1 VLCDRR
7 EIDADDL
14 ALPDRPPPPTELL
27 ASLELDGEEPHEQ
40 VMEAIEKQRLIAAL
54 RSAGGNQSSAARS
67 LGMARTTLINKLRR
81 YGLL

>member
-1 VLCDRR
+1 
-7 EIDADDL
+7 
-14 ALPDRPPPPTELL
+14 
-27 ASLELDGEEPHEQ
+27 
-40 VMEAIEKQRLIAAL
+40 MEAIEKQRLIAAL